1 MCLPYNIIT
10 SYNIGWPSV
19 GRDLMP
25 LPYLQDPRWY
35 NVFYIGLPR
44 PALFKAMLFFPELDG
59 PIHHFL
65 DEFLA

>member
-1 MCLPYNIIT
+1 
-10 SYNIGWPSV
+10 
-19 GRDLMP
+19 MP

-44 PALFKAMLFFPELDG
+44 PALFKAMLFFPGLDG